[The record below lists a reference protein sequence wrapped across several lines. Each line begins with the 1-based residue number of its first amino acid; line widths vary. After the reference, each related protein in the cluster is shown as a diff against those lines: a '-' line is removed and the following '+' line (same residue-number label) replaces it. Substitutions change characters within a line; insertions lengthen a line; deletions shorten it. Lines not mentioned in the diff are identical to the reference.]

1 MTIGSLSAPG
11 FLICLSL
18 GIGHTAM
25 GGENNPAPARTNLEI
40 MQSLIG
46 RITRDVLGQSRI
58 PGRDTVLFHIH
69 SGPDGWIVQN
79 AVLAE
84 LRASGYPVLLA
95 SDSGAQRGY
104 AVHIHS
110 AELRTRYDDT
120 YHDGFLGARK
130 ARRTVSAAVACDV
143 INPATH
149 EVLYSGA
156 PAVESADTVRVDEI
170 PNLELASARSTHAEL
185 PAETFPDRVLEPLVI
200 IGATGV
206 AVYLFFHVRT

>member
-1 MTIGSLSAPG
+1 MIIGSLSTPG

-18 GIGHTAM
+18 GLVHAAM
-25 GGENNPAPARTNLEI
+25 AGETDPPPAGTNLEI

-46 RITRDVLGQSRI
+46 RITRDVIGHSRI
-58 PGRDTVLFHIH
+58 PSGDTVLFRIR
-69 SGPDGWIVQN
+69 SSPDSWIVQN
-79 AVLAE
+79 ATLAE
-84 LRASGYPVLLA
+84 LRAAGYTVLLP
-95 SDSGAQRGY
+95 SDSGGHTGSAM
-104 AVHIHS
+104 HIHS
-110 AELRTRYDDT
+110 AELRVRYDDM

-130 ARRTVSAAVACDV
+130 VRRTVSVAVACDV
-143 INPATH
+143 IDQASH

-185 PAETFPDRVLEPLVI
+185 PPETFPDRVLEPLVI

-206 AVYLFFHVRT
+206 AVYLFFHVRS